1 MNPTIQLDEERRGS
15 ILSYI
20 CWVIVLAIGF
30 LDLVYIR
37 EVFVSTMVVMEID
50 KKLLLLVDKVG
61 FFFFGAVGLLIILL
75 TEPYF
80 RIGWRK
86 RLLGVRFW
94 KILAIEFAS
103 LSVLWS
109 ILLVL
114 PGLVEPARP
123 PLGQFSFL
131 AGLLV
136 VSAALFFRASRKF
149 TSQTS

>member
-1 MNPTIQLDEERRGS
+1 MNPTIQLEEERRGS
-15 ILSYI
+15 ILPYI

-61 FFFFGAVGLLIILL
+61 FFFFGAAGLLIILL
-75 TEPYF
+75 SEPYF

-86 RLLGVRFW
+86 RFLGVRFW

-109 ILLVL
+109 ILLAL
-114 PGLVEPARP
+114 PGLVEQARP
-123 PLGQFSFL
+123 SLGQFSFL
-131 AGLLV
+131 TGLLV
-136 VSAALFFRASRKF
+136 VSSALFFRACRKF
-149 TSQTS
+149 PSQPS

>member
-50 KKLLLLVDKVG
+50 KKLLLLVDKIG
-61 FFFFGAVGLLIILL
+61 FFFFGAAGLLIILL

-80 RIGWRK
+80 RLGWRK

-109 ILLVL
+109 TLLAL
-114 PGLVEPARP
+114 PGLVEQAKP